1 MLASQFCKDT
11 DGYAYIYIYTY
22 INIYIY
28 ILIYIYIYIYIYL
41 YMAKTRSEFV
51 NSFKPTFY
59 KRFLNHIIKLRRK
72 NQPGQLLKSSTTTML
87 M

>member
-1 MLASQFCKDT
+1 
-11 DGYAYIYIYTY
+11 
-22 INIYIY
+22 
-28 ILIYIYIYIYIYL
+28 
-41 YMAKTRSEFV
+41 MAKTRSEFV